1 MTELDPQMAD
11 VLQRLR
17 VLYEGEPDPVT
28 ADAVEQRRQSRLAL
42 AIMNAN
48 VPAGAEVSVV
58 QVDGA
63 AGPIGARVYDPG
75 VDGDAPGLIYIHGG
89 GWVVCDLDTH
99 DAVARR
105 LALASGAKVIS
116 IDYRLAPENK
126 FPQPLDDCVAATRWI
141 AANGGAW
148 GIDTDRLAIAGDSA
162 GGNLA
167 LCTCIKLRDGGDDLL
182 RAGVL
187 IYGAFEPA
195 CAGPSYDAWGDM
207 GYILTNE
214 RMRLFWDMYL
224 RDAADRENPL
234 AAPLRADLKGLP
246 SFHVVAAAMDPLFDD
261 SQRLVAQL
269 RAANQPVSY
278 AEYDGVVHGFV
289 NMAGLV
295 DKGAQA
301 LDQAGMYLRGAL
313 TAN

>member
-11 VLQRLR
+11 VLQRLQA
-17 VLYEGEPDPVT
+17 LYEGEPDPVT
-28 ADAVEQRRQSRLAL
+28 ADAAEQRRQSRLAL
-42 AIMNAN
+42 AIMSANAPT
-48 VPAGAEVSVV
+48 VAEVSDV
-58 QVDGA
+58 QVGGA
-63 AGPIGARVYDPG
+63 AGPIGARLYDPG
-75 VDGDAPGLIYIHGG
+75 VGRDAPGLIYVHGG

-105 LALASGAKVIS
+105 LALASGAKVVS

-141 AANGGAW
+141 AANGGDW

-167 LCTCIKLRDGGDDLL
+167 LCTCLKLRDDGDDLL

-187 IYGAFEPA
+187 IYGAYEPA
-195 CAGPSYDAWGDM
+195 CAGPSYDAWGDK
-207 GYILTNE
+207 GYVLTNE
-214 RMRLFWDMYL
+214 QIRLFWEMYL
-224 RDAADRENPL
+224 RDATDRTNPL
-234 AAPLRADLKGLP
+234 AAPLQADLKGLP
-246 SFHVVAAAMDPLFDD
+246 PFHVLTAAMDPLFDD

-269 RAANQPVSY
+269 RAADQPVSY
-278 AEYDGVVHGFV
+278 AEYDGVVHGFI

-301 LDQAGMYLRGAL
+301 LEEAGAYLRSAL